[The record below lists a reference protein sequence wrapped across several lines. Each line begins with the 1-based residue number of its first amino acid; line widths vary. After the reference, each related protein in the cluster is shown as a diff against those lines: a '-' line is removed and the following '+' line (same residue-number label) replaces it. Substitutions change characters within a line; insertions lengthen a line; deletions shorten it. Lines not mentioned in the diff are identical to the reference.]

1 VDITA
6 PNVSGVPEPATL
18 APAVLAAL
26 AGVGLAWR
34 KRRRAAA

>member
-6 PNVSGVPEPATL
+6 PGANAVPEPATL

-26 AGVGLAWR
+26 AAAGIAWR
-34 KRRRAAA
+34 KRRRVA